1 MGRTV
6 IETIMGAVVLAV
18 AGVFMAFAWSHA
30 SFSKVE
36 GYEVSAT
43 FTSVG
48 GLDAGA
54 DVKING
60 IKVGTVLNQT
70 LDPQTFDAVVKMSIA
85 HGIRLPDDTVASIS
99 SEGLLGGKFVKL
111 TPGQSS
117 VTIATGGRLGPT
129 RSFKSIEEM
138 VGQLIFLAT
147 SENQP
152 PAAASVPAAPAQPPA
167 EVPAPPPPPAPASAP

>member
-30 SFSKVE
+30 SFSKIE

-60 IKVGTVLNQT
+60 VKVGTVLSQS
-70 LDPQTFDAVVKMSIA
+70 LDPQTFDAVVKMSIK

-111 TPGQSS
+111 TPGKSP

-152 PAAASVPAAPAQPPA
+152 PAAAPAPAAAAPAAPAVPAAPVA
-167 EVPAPPPPPAPASAP
+167 PAPAP

>member
-18 AGVFMAFAWSHA
+18 AAVFMAFAWSHA

-60 IKVGTVLNQT
+60 IKVGTVLGQS

-111 TPGQSS
+111 TPGKSS

-152 PAAASVPAAPAQPPA
+152 PAAAPAPAAPAAPVPAAPAP
-167 EVPAPPPPPAPASAP
+167 

>member
-18 AGVFMAFAWSHA
+18 AAVFMAFAWSHA

-60 IKVGTVLNQT
+60 IKVGTVLGQS

-111 TPGQSS
+111 TPGKSS

-147 SENQP
+147 AENQP
-152 PAAASVPAAPAQPPA
+152 PAAAPAPAAAAPAAPVPAAPAQPA
-167 EVPAPPPPPAPASAP
+167 PAP